1 MAHSLCR
8 RISASDTNRSFCL
21 LTISL
26 WCVTIWSLVH
36 ELPFLDSE
44 QVHLVP
50 QVLQVFLFSH
60 PGPPRRLPVRYHPPK
75 PSIVHNRAVPVR
87 VVGIVVIVVVP
98 RTGVGSDGVWV
109 GVVWTGVGQ
118 DWFLGERGR
127 FLGWEREKRFLAIPG
142 GKTSLESREWDS
154 KESVVGWHGG
164 ESRQHGRKTAYS
176 HDGLAALARP
186 TDRNG
191 FYLPARAAD
200 WSFKAGQVAFSKELF
215 T

>member
-1 MAHSLCR
+1 MICEGGICNICSLR
-8 RISASDTNRSFCL
+8 GMIVLHGHAGGHVLEFADEQDL
-21 LTISL
+21 VYGPQSL
-26 WCVTIWSLVH
+26 PEDIGLRYEPLVLSPHDFAVVRDNLELVH

-75 PSIVHNRAVPVR
+75 PSVVHNRAVPVR
-87 VVGIVVIVVVP
+87 VVGIVVIVVIVVVP

-127 FLGWEREKRFLAIPG
+127 FLGWESEKRFLAIPG
-142 GKTSLESREWDS
+142 GKTALESREWDS

-164 ESRQHGRKTAYS
+164 ESRQHGRKTAY
-176 HDGLAALARP
+176 R
-186 TDRNG
+186 
-191 FYLPARAAD
+191 
-200 WSFKAGQVAFSKELF
+200 
-215 T
+215 